1 MHVIIIKFNYFI
13 GIRFCNMISEM
24 LGDNNDDVT
33 ENSFLYYVLV
43 CRRLPKVID
52 DIALIR

>member
-1 MHVIIIKFNYFI
+1 MIIIKFNYFII

-24 LGDNNDDVT
+24 LCDNNDDVT
-33 ENSFLYYVLV
+33 ENSYFLYVLV